1 MPPTAATDLLL
12 DRRRLKR
19 RLFVWR
25 GLAILAVAAALVA
38 IFRRDVPAIAGG
50 PHIERL
56 RVTGIITENDKLLRA
71 LAALAKNPDVAA
83 LVIDIDSPGGS
94 VAGGESLHDAIVKVA
109 AVKPVVAVMGATAAS
124 AGYMIAVPAARIYA
138 REATLTGSIGV
149 ILETGEASGLL
160 HLLGLSADAITSG
173 PLKDQPSFTRPLTDQ
188 GRAYLHGL
196 VMDMFDQFVTMVAA
210 GRHMD
215 KDRVLSLADGR
226 AYTGRQALGLGLIDA
241 IGGEAEAREWLE
253 HDRHVPADLPVRD
266 VDPDRGMLARQ
277 LGIRLPPMLSFLW
290 KSLETQGLNLDG
302 AWAIWQ
308 PGDLGG

>member
-1 MPPTAATDLLL
+1 
-12 DRRRLKR
+12 
-19 RLFVWR
+19 
-25 GLAILAVAAALVA
+25 
-38 IFRRDVPAIAGG
+38 
-50 PHIERL
+50 
-56 RVTGIITENDKLLRA
+56 
-71 LAALAKNPDVAA
+71 
-83 LVIDIDSPGGS
+83 
-94 VAGGESLHDAIVKVA
+94 
-109 AVKPVVAVMGATAAS
+109 
-124 AGYMIAVPAARIYA
+124 
-138 REATLTGSIGV
+138 
-149 ILETGEASGLL
+149 
-160 HLLGLSADAITSG
+160 
-173 PLKDQPSFTRPLTDQ
+173 
-188 GRAYLHGL
+188 
-196 VMDMFDQFVTMVAA
+196 MVAA